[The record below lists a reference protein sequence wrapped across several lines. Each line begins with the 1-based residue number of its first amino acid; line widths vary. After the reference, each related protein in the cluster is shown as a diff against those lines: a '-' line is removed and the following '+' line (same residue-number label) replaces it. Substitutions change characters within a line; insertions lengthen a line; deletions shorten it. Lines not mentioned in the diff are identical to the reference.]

1 MYTIRLDD
9 TLMFDPRVDELEIFD
24 ARAQFEVN
32 KTNGLDFTVYPSHPL
47 YARFKR
53 FKSIVELYQNNLLL
67 FRGRVLNDEA
77 GLYNEKKIICEGEL
91 AYFND
96 TIIRPFEFQG
106 TIEGFLSYI
115 ISQHN
120 SQVENI
126 KKFTLGNVTVTNSTN
141 NIVRSSIDAQTS
153 WEIINNRLIK
163 LLGGYIVLRR
173 ENNINYID
181 YLADSNYMSLQ
192 KIELGKNL
200 LDLTRRIN
208 GDEVITAL
216 IPYGAKIDEQSDER
230 ITIKSVNNNI
240 DYIYDQEAVEKHGWI
255 FGTETWDDV
264 TIPSNLLTKARQ
276 TLAAGILLNS
286 SIELTAL
293 DLSLMDIS
301 IDEFRIFEY
310 VKVEVPT
317 HLIDDNLLIS
327 KMSLDILSPENN
339 KLTLGLDIQTFTE
352 RQIQTEKAISNIVT
366 IKGPKGDS
374 GNDGVAGKDGVGI
387 KTTAITYV
395 GSTSGVT
402 KPTTGWVST
411 IPNVPAGQYLWTRT
425 IWTYTDNTTET
436 GYSVAKMGDKGDS
449 GVSIVK
455 VDVEY
460 AQNTSPTTAPTTG
473 WQTTGPAWVDGKY
486 IWSRT
491 KTTYSTGD
499 PTYTNAACIT
509 GGIGPSGE
517 EGVSV
522 VSIAEFYAVSTSNAT
537 APTTWQTT
545 VQQMTA
551 TNKYLWNYEEFTLS
565 DGSKMPTKK
574 RVIGVYGDKGTT
586 GDDGKGIKSNAV
598 TYQIGDS
605 GTTAPTGAWNAAIPT
620 PVKGKYL
627 WARTITTYT
636 DNTNSTIYSV
646 SYLPTDG
653 QNGGAGVGVQSTA
666 VTYQLHTNGAT
677 APTGTWTATIPT
689 PVKGRYLWSKTV
701 ITYTNSTTSTAYS
714 TSYYPLDGQNGESG
728 SDGNSISSVTNYYL
742 ASASATGVTTATAG
756 WTIAVQVPTTTKK
769 YLWNYE
775 VIKYSKI
782 ADTVTTPTIIG
793 VYGETGNKGDVGQ
806 SVDNISEEYYLSTSK
821 TGQAG
826 GSWKT
831 TPDKWTA
838 GKYMWTRS
846 KIVYKNPAK
855 TEYTTPVLD
864 SSWEAIEDLE
874 QDIKNELDDKA
885 SNDYVTSVETTLN
898 TTIEESAGEFRRE
911 MSESYTSKS
920 EFGTYKETVSSQ
932 FDQTAKGF
940 GLTFKNLIEQIET
953 LDGETKATFD
963 EIVKYIRFV
972 DGNIV
977 LGKVGNELELKIRH
991 DRIQFI
997 QSGVEVA
1004 YFSNNKLYVTD
1015 GEFINSL
1022 KLGNFA
1028 FIPRENGSLDFRKV
1042 VN

>member
-53 FKSIVELYQNNLLL
+53 FKSIVELYQNNVLL

-173 ENNINYID
+173 ANNINYID

-352 RQIQTEKAISNIVT
+352 RQIQTEKALGNITT
-366 IKGPKGDS
+366 IKGPKGD
-374 GNDGVAGKDGVGI
+374 K
-387 KTTAITYV
+387 
-395 GSTSGVT
+395 
-402 KPTTGWVST
+402 
-411 IPNVPAGQYLWTRT
+411 
-425 IWTYTDNTTET
+425 
-436 GYSVAKMGDKGDS
+436 
-449 GVSIVK
+449 
-455 VDVEY
+455 
-460 AQNTSPTTAPTTG
+460 
-473 WQTTGPAWVDGKY
+473 
-486 IWSRT
+486 
-491 KTTYSTGD
+491 
-499 PTYTNAACIT
+499 
-509 GGIGPSGE
+509 
-517 EGVSV
+517 
-522 VSIAEFYAVSTSNAT
+522 
-537 APTTWQTT
+537 
-545 VQQMTA
+545 
-551 TNKYLWNYEEFTLS
+551 
-565 DGSKMPTKK
+565 
-574 RVIGVYGDKGTT
+574 
-586 GDDGKGIKSNAV
+586 
-598 TYQIGDS
+598 
-605 GTTAPTGAWNAAIPT
+605 
-620 PVKGKYL
+620 
-627 WARTITTYT
+627 
-636 DNTNSTIYSV
+636 
-646 SYLPTDG
+646 
-653 QNGGAGVGVQSTA
+653 
-666 VTYQLHTNGAT
+666 
-677 APTGTWTATIPT
+677 
-689 PVKGRYLWSKTV
+689 
-701 ITYTNSTTSTAYS
+701 
-714 TSYYPLDGQNGESG
+714 GESV
-728 SDGNSISSVTNYYL
+728 DDI
-742 ASASATGVTTATAG
+742 
-756 WTIAVQVPTTTKK
+756 
-769 YLWNYE
+769 
-775 VIKYSKI
+775 
-782 ADTVTTPTIIG
+782 TV
-793 VYGETGNKGDVGQ
+793 EF
-806 SVDNISEEYYLSTSK
+806 YLSTSK
-821 TGQAG
+821 TELVG
-826 GSWKT
+826 GEWKT
-831 TPDKWTA
+831 EPDKWIA
-838 GKYMWTRS
+838 GHYMWTRN
-846 KIVYKNPAK
+846 KIVYKNPAR

-911 MSESYTSKS
+911 ISETYTSKN
-920 EFGTYKETVSSQ
+920 EFGSYQETIATQ

-940 GLTFKNLIEQIET
+940 DLTFKSLIEQIET
-953 LDGETKATFD
+953 LDDDTRATFD

-972 DGNIV
+972 DGNII

-1004 YFSNNKLYVTD
+1004 YLSNNKLYVTD

>member
-395 GSTSGVT
+395 GSTSGT
-402 KPTTGWVST
+402 TAPTSGWTTT
-411 IPNVPAGQYLWTRT
+411 IPIVADGNYLWTRT
-425 IWTYTDNTTET
+425 TWTYTDNTTEA
-436 GYSVAKMGDKGDS
+436 GYSAARMG
-449 GVSIVK
+449 
-455 VDVEY
+455 
-460 AQNTSPTTAPTTG
+460 
-473 WQTTGPAWVDGKY
+473 
-486 IWSRT
+486 
-491 KTTYSTGD
+491 
-499 PTYTNAACIT
+499 
-509 GGIGPSGE
+509 
-517 EGVSV
+517 
-522 VSIAEFYAVSTSNAT
+522 
-537 APTTWQTT
+537 
-545 VQQMTA
+545 
-551 TNKYLWNYEEFTLS
+551 
-565 DGSKMPTKK
+565 
-574 RVIGVYGDKGTT
+574 
-586 GDDGKGIKSNAV
+586 
-598 TYQIGDS
+598 
-605 GTTAPTGAWNAAIPT
+605 
-620 PVKGKYL
+620 
-627 WARTITTYT
+627 
-636 DNTNSTIYSV
+636 
-646 SYLPTDG
+646 
-653 QNGGAGVGVQSTA
+653 
-666 VTYQLHTNGAT
+666 TNGAT
-677 APTGTWTATIPT
+677 
-689 PVKGRYLWSKTV
+689 
-701 ITYTNSTTSTAYS
+701 
-714 TSYYPLDGQNGESG
+714 
-728 SDGNSISSVTNYYL
+728 
-742 ASASATGVTTATAG
+742 
-756 WTIAVQVPTTTKK
+756 
-769 YLWNYE
+769 
-775 VIKYSKI
+775 
-782 ADTVTTPTIIG
+782 
-793 VYGETGNKGDVGQ
+793 GQ
-806 SVDNISEEYYLSTSK
+806 SVTAINPQFYLSTSK
-821 TGQAG
+821 TTQTGGQ
-826 GSWKT
+826 WKDKPDLW
-831 TPDKWTA
+831 TP
-838 GKYMWTRS
+838 GKYMWTRN
-846 KIVYKNPAK
+846 KVVYKDPIK
-855 TEYTTPVLD
+855 TEYTDPTID
-864 SSWEAIEDLE
+864 SSWEAIDEIEIGGRNYFSIKAWNAKPSLISNGVPYMDIQLQLNTQYTLSTNIPNREGLYDVFFFNGTDVISSDRNGVEKGSPRTLTSGADGIVKVGMRSYDNNLNTGLNWIMLSQGNKATDWTPAPEDI
-874 QDIKNELDDKA
+874 QAELDDKA

-898 TTIEESAGEFRRE
+898 TTIEESAGFIRAEVE
-911 MSESYTSKS
+911 ETYTAKSKF
-920 EFGTYKETVSSQ
+920 ETYQETVSTEFQQTKNQ
-932 FDQTAKGF
+932 FNF
-940 GLTFKNLIEQIET
+940 TFTDLIEQIET

-991 DRIQFI
+991 DRIQFL
-997 QSGVEVA
+997 QSGAEVA

>member
-53 FKSIVELYQNNLLL
+53 FKSIVELYQNNALL

-366 IKGPKGDS
+366 IKGPKGD
-374 GNDGVAGKDGVGI
+374 
-387 KTTAITYV
+387 
-395 GSTSGVT
+395 
-402 KPTTGWVST
+402 
-411 IPNVPAGQYLWTRT
+411 
-425 IWTYTDNTTET
+425 
-436 GYSVAKMGDKGDS
+436 
-449 GVSIVK
+449 
-455 VDVEY
+455 
-460 AQNTSPTTAPTTG
+460 
-473 WQTTGPAWVDGKY
+473 
-486 IWSRT
+486 
-491 KTTYSTGD
+491 
-499 PTYTNAACIT
+499 
-509 GGIGPSGE
+509 
-517 EGVSV
+517 
-522 VSIAEFYAVSTSNAT
+522 
-537 APTTWQTT
+537 
-545 VQQMTA
+545 
-551 TNKYLWNYEEFTLS
+551 
-565 DGSKMPTKK
+565 
-574 RVIGVYGDKGTT
+574 
-586 GDDGKGIKSNAV
+586 
-598 TYQIGDS
+598 
-605 GTTAPTGAWNAAIPT
+605 
-620 PVKGKYL
+620 
-627 WARTITTYT
+627 
-636 DNTNSTIYSV
+636 
-646 SYLPTDG
+646 
-653 QNGGAGVGVQSTA
+653 
-666 VTYQLHTNGAT
+666 
-677 APTGTWTATIPT
+677 
-689 PVKGRYLWSKTV
+689 
-701 ITYTNSTTSTAYS
+701 
-714 TSYYPLDGQNGESG
+714 
-728 SDGNSISSVTNYYL
+728 
-742 ASASATGVTTATAG
+742 
-756 WTIAVQVPTTTKK
+756 
-769 YLWNYE
+769 
-775 VIKYSKI
+775 
-782 ADTVTTPTIIG
+782 
-793 VYGETGNKGDVGQ
+793 VGQ

-864 SSWEAIEDLE
+864 SSWEAIDGIEVGGRNLALKSNEKVTSSAYLVKKYATSIENESNTMYTATIKGEINSGQKFGLWMNVSASNQGYFKYNEEKDIHELTFKSGSMTAGLNEFSIYNWPSSGANSATIEWVKLEKGNKATDWTPAPEDI
-874 QDIKNELDDKA
+874 QSELDDKA

-972 DGNIV
+972 DGNII

>member
-53 FKSIVELYQNNLLL
+53 FKSIVELYQNNVLL

-173 ENNINYID
+173 ANNINYID

-352 RQIQTEKAISNIVT
+352 RQIQNEKALGNITT
-366 IKGPKGDS
+366 IKGPKGD
-374 GNDGVAGKDGVGI
+374 K
-387 KTTAITYV
+387 
-395 GSTSGVT
+395 
-402 KPTTGWVST
+402 
-411 IPNVPAGQYLWTRT
+411 
-425 IWTYTDNTTET
+425 
-436 GYSVAKMGDKGDS
+436 
-449 GVSIVK
+449 
-455 VDVEY
+455 
-460 AQNTSPTTAPTTG
+460 
-473 WQTTGPAWVDGKY
+473 
-486 IWSRT
+486 
-491 KTTYSTGD
+491 
-499 PTYTNAACIT
+499 
-509 GGIGPSGE
+509 
-517 EGVSV
+517 
-522 VSIAEFYAVSTSNAT
+522 
-537 APTTWQTT
+537 
-545 VQQMTA
+545 
-551 TNKYLWNYEEFTLS
+551 
-565 DGSKMPTKK
+565 
-574 RVIGVYGDKGTT
+574 
-586 GDDGKGIKSNAV
+586 
-598 TYQIGDS
+598 
-605 GTTAPTGAWNAAIPT
+605 
-620 PVKGKYL
+620 
-627 WARTITTYT
+627 
-636 DNTNSTIYSV
+636 
-646 SYLPTDG
+646 
-653 QNGGAGVGVQSTA
+653 
-666 VTYQLHTNGAT
+666 
-677 APTGTWTATIPT
+677 
-689 PVKGRYLWSKTV
+689 
-701 ITYTNSTTSTAYS
+701 
-714 TSYYPLDGQNGESG
+714 GESV
-728 SDGNSISSVTNYYL
+728 DDI
-742 ASASATGVTTATAG
+742 
-756 WTIAVQVPTTTKK
+756 
-769 YLWNYE
+769 
-775 VIKYSKI
+775 
-782 ADTVTTPTIIG
+782 TV
-793 VYGETGNKGDVGQ
+793 EF
-806 SVDNISEEYYLSTSK
+806 YLSTSK
-821 TGQAG
+821 TELVG
-826 GSWKT
+826 GEWKT
-831 TPDKWTA
+831 ELDKWIA
-838 GKYMWTRS
+838 GHYMWTRN
-846 KIVYKNPAK
+846 KIVYKNPAR

-972 DGNIV
+972 DGNII

-1022 KLGNFA
+1022 KLGNFT